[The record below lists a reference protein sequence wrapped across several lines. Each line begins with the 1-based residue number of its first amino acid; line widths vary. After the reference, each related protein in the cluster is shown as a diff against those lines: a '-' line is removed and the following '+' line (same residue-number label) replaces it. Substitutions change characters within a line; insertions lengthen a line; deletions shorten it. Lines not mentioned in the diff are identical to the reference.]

1 MQTQDNDNGSNHNFT
16 HLYETLTDEA
26 AMKVKVNERVSELE
40 LVQANHSTRGAND
53 FALDQL
59 LGYER
64 FSMQRRARLLNLNT
78 QTPSPPRGAVP
89 VNRGRTWETLAFLF
103 LPDRLR

>member
-53 FALDQL
+53 FDA
-59 LGYER
+59 GTASR
-64 FSMQRRARLLNLNT
+64 
-78 QTPSPPRGAVP
+78 V
-89 VNRGRTWETLAFLF
+89 RTCSRMEVKLAYI
-103 LPDRLR
+103 